1 MGNGLL
7 KISIVTV
14 AYNAEDTIADT
25 IKSVAEQS
33 YPNIEYIIVDGG
45 SSDGTV
51 DVIRKYENHIHD
63 WVSEADQGIYDAMN
77 KGIAMA
83 TGDVIGILNADDIY
97 AHSDVLQEA
106 ASAFDDG
113 AIDCCYGDLVYVSE
127 DLSQHVRYWKSSVY
141 DASLF
146 SKAWVPPHPTF
157 FVRKEAYKKCGG
169 FDLQYKLAADYELM
183 LRFLWKF
190 KLKSTYIPDTLIHMR
205 LGGATNNSIKNI
217 VSGNREIYKAAKSHG
232 LQIGLGFVIRKLAN
246 RLSQFVKV
254 TKV

>member
-1 MGNGLL
+1 ML
-7 KISIVTV
+7 KISIITV
-14 AYNAEDTIADT
+14 AFNAEHTIADT

-33 YPNIEYIIVDGG
+33 YSNIEYIIVDGG

-51 DVIRKYENHIHD
+51 AVIEQYAEHIHA
-63 WVSEADQGIYDAMN
+63 WVSEPDQGIYDAMN

-83 TGDVIGILNADDIY
+83 TGDVIGILNADDVY
-97 AHSDVLQEA
+97 AHSEVLQKV
-106 ASAFDDG
+106 SLAFDND
-113 AIDCCYGDLVYVSE
+113 AIDCCYGDLIYVSE
-127 DLSQHVRYWKSSVY
+127 DLSQAVRYWKSSVY
-141 DASLF
+141 NESLF
-146 SKAWVPPHPTF
+146 AKAWVPPHPTF
-157 FVRKEAYKKCGG
+157 FVRKEIYKRCGV

-246 RLSQFVKV
+246 RFSQFVKV